1 MHGMGDER
9 GLWKRHREEMARE
22 IRARRRPVRSG
33 EARDGAGRLATFWR
47 ELGLDAA
54 RLVGVFG
61 RSPALAARKRKGV
74 T

>member
-9 GLWKRHREEMARE
+9 GLWKQHREELARE
-22 IRARRRPVRSG
+22 IRARRRPIRSDETRG
-33 EARDGAGRLATFWR
+33 EPGHLAAFWR

-54 RLVGVFG
+54 RLVGVF
-61 RSPALAARKRKGV
+61 RVSPATRKRRGV

>member
-1 MHGMGDER
+1 MHGMGDDL
-9 GLWKRHREEMARE
+9 GLWKQRREEVARE

-33 EARDGAGRLATFWR
+33 ETRGDPGRLAAFWR

-54 RLVGVFG
+54 RLVGVF
-61 RSPALAARKRKGV
+61 RVSPAARKRKGV

>member
-9 GLWKRHREEMARE
+9 RLWKQHREEVARE
-22 IRARRRPVRSG
+22 IRARRRAVRVG
-33 EARDGAGRLATFWR
+33 ETGNEPGRLATFWR

-54 RLVGVFG
+54 RLVGVF
-61 RSPALAARKRKGV
+61 RVSPAARKRKGV

>member
-9 GLWKRHREEMARE
+9 GLWKQHREEVARE
-22 IRARRRPVRSG
+22 IRAGRRPPRSG
-33 EARDGAGRLATFWR
+33 GTRNEAGRLATFWR

-54 RLVGVFG
+54 RLAGVFG
-61 RSPALAARKRKGV
+61 RSPLVARKRKGV

>member
-1 MHGMGDER
+1 MGDDPR
-9 GLWKRHREEMARE
+9 LWKLHREEVGQE
-22 IRARRRPVRSG
+22 IRARRRPGGTRG
-33 EARDGAGRLATFWR
+33 EPGRLGTFWR

-61 RSPALAARKRKGV
+61 LPAKARKQKGV

>member
-9 GLWKRHREEMARE
+9 RLWKQHREEVARE
-22 IRARRRPVRSG
+22 IRARRRPVRVG
-33 EARDGAGRLATFWR
+33 ETGNEPGRLATFWR

-54 RLVGVFG
+54 RLVGVF
-61 RSPALAARKRKGV
+61 RVSPAARKRKGV

>member
-9 GLWKRHREEMARE
+9 GLWKQHREEVARE
-22 IRARRRPVRSG
+22 IRARRRPVRPG
-33 EARDGAGRLATFWR
+33 EKRGEPGRLAAFWH

-54 RLVGVFG
+54 RLAGVFS
-61 RSPALAARKRKGV
+61 RSPSPARKRKGV

>member
-9 GLWKRHREEMARE
+9 RLWKQHREEVARE
-22 IRARRRPVRSG
+22 IRARRRPVRPG
-33 EARDGAGRLATFWR
+33 ETRGEPGRLAAFWL

-54 RLVGVFG
+54 RLVGVF
-61 RSPALAARKRKGV
+61 RLSPAARKGKGV

>member
-9 GLWKRHREEMARE
+9 GLWKQHREEVARE
-22 IRARRRPVRSG
+22 IRARRGMPRS
-33 EARDGAGRLATFWR
+33 DGGRNEAGRLATFWR

-54 RLVGVFG
+54 RLAGVFG
-61 RSPALAARKRKGV
+61 GSPLARKRKGV

>member
-9 GLWKRHREEMARE
+9 RLWKQHQEEVARE

-33 EARDGAGRLATFWR
+33 EIGHLAAFWR

-54 RLVGVFG
+54 RLVGVF
-61 RSPALAARKRKGV
+61 RASPATRKRKEV

>member
-9 GLWKRHREEMARE
+9 RLWKQHREEVARE

-33 EARDGAGRLATFWR
+33 ETRGEVGRLVAFWR

-54 RLVGVFG
+54 RLVGVF
-61 RSPALAARKRKGV
+61 RTSPASCKRKGA

>member
-1 MHGMGDER
+1 MGEDPW
-9 GLWKRHREEMARE
+9 LWKQHREEVGRE
-22 IRARRRPVRSG
+22 IRALRRPGGTRG
-33 EARDGAGRLATFWR
+33 EPGRMAAFWR

-61 RSPALAARKRKGV
+61 RSPLLARKRKGV

>member
-1 MHGMGDER
+1 LQGMGDER
-9 GLWKRHREEMARE
+9 RLWKQHREEVARE

-33 EARDGAGRLATFWR
+33 EAGEASGRLATFWR

-54 RLVGVFG
+54 RLAGVF
-61 RSPALAARKRKGV
+61 RVSPAARKRKGV

>member
-9 GLWKRHREEMARE
+9 RLWKQHREEVARE
-22 IRARRRPVRSG
+22 IRARRRPARSG
-33 EARDGAGRLATFWR
+33 ETVDEPGRLTVFWR

-54 RLVGVFG
+54 RLAGVF
-61 RSPALAARKRKGV
+61 RVSRAARKRKGV

>member
-9 GLWKRHREEMARE
+9 RLWKQHREEVARE
-22 IRARRRPVRSG
+22 IRARRRPVRTG
-33 EARDGAGRLATFWR
+33 ELGGNPGRLATFWR

-54 RLVGVFG
+54 RLVGVF
-61 RSPALAARKRKGV
+61 RSSPAARKRKGV

>member
-9 GLWKRHREEMARE
+9 GLWKQHREEVARE
-22 IRARRRPVRSG
+22 IRARRSPARSG
-33 EARDGAGRLATFWR
+33 GTGAAPGRLATFWR

-54 RLVGVFG
+54 RLVGVF
-61 RSPALAARKRKGV
+61 RVSPAVRKRKGV

>member
-9 GLWKRHREEMARE
+9 GLWKQHREEVARE
-22 IRARRRPVRSG
+22 IRARRRPVRPDETSG
-33 EARDGAGRLATFWR
+33 EPGRLAAFWR

-54 RLVGVFG
+54 RLVGVF
-61 RSPALAARKRKGV
+61 RVPQVTRKRKGG

>member
-9 GLWKRHREEMARE
+9 GLWKQHREEVARE
-22 IRARRRPVRSG
+22 IRAGRRPVRSG
-33 EARDGAGRLATFWR
+33 EAVGKAGRLATFWR

-54 RLVGVFG
+54 RLAGVFG
-61 RSPALAARKRKGV
+61 RSPLVARKRKGV

>member
-1 MHGMGDER
+1 MHGMGDDQR
-9 GLWKRHREEMARE
+9 LWKLHREEVGRE
-22 IRARRRPVRSG
+22 IRARRRL
-33 EARDGAGRLATFWR
+33 GRLGGTRSEPGRLGTFWR

-61 RSPALAARKRKGV
+61 RSPLRTRKRKGV